1 MIARE
6 KMGLST
12 VPFSLSD
19 LEYPQMHI
27 FSDINA
33 FIIQCYKASYGDT
46 SDAQA
51 KSLIAFLKENPP
63 KVNYKNPNIP
73 EVRFTQDEMN
83 LSEHIFS
90 FGIDLPGSR
99 FNPFGHLQYYSSFFI
114 DMFFGNFTD
123 FNETVQNQS
132 ADALQKLLKKREGHC
147 QFSAIFAPIV
157 GIRMKDVHL
166 DPYITLQEKDKIKTC
181 YSGNEHKH
189 IEVLKDLIS
198 YGADVNAHDINGYTP
213 LHHAILFSD
222 VKMVRLLLKNGA
234 NPNSESRDNWK
245 PLSAVAQSHT
255 EARMCIIGDLVQ
267 YKATLNS
274 KRETNNL
281 RTSVEEHGS
290 RDLAVK
296 VREAMPRD
304 KDECE
309 KCVKPAE
316 KKCAACGQVFY
327 CSRNCQGLDWKFH
340 KISCQ
345 KFREEN

>member
-19 LEYPQMHI
+19 LEYPQMHM

-147 QFSAIFAPIV
+147 QFSAIFSP
-157 GIRMKDVHL
+157 H
-166 DPYITLQEKDKIKTC
+166 YWHQ
-181 YSGNEHKH
+181 NERCSLGSIH
-189 IEVLKDLIS
+189 
-198 YGADVNAHDINGYTP
+198 YTT
-213 LHHAILFSD
+213 
-222 VKMVRLLLKNGA
+222 R
-234 NPNSESRDNWK
+234 
-245 PLSAVAQSHT
+245 
-255 EARMCIIGDLVQ
+255 
-267 YKATLNS
+267 
-274 KRETNNL
+274 KRENQNL
-281 RTSVEEHGS
+281 
-290 RDLAVK
+290 L
-296 VREAMPRD
+296 
-304 KDECE
+304 
-309 KCVKPAE
+309 
-316 KKCAACGQVFY
+316 F
-327 CSRNCQGLDWKFH
+327 W
-340 KISCQ
+340 
-345 KFREEN
+345 